1 MSQPTARASGLW
13 WGFLGV
19 LAFSFTVPLTR
30 VAVAGMSPLF
40 VGSARAVIAA
50 TLAVAVLAITRQALP
65 NRNQFGRLL
74 VVGAGVVV
82 GFPLFITFALQYVEA
97 SHAAVVIGLLPAA
110 TAVAAVLR
118 TGERPSVRFW
128 VFATVG
134 AAAAVGFASASQ
146 GGFGQLEWA
155 DLLLFGAVIV
165 TAIGYSE
172 GALVSREIGSWQTIS
187 WALVIWSPF
196 MLTLAIVAL
205 ATETPNGNFAEW
217 SAFAYL
223 ALVSNFLSF
232 FVWYRGLAI
241 GPISIVSQVQLVQ
254 PVLSIIW
261 AALLL
266 GEAISL
272 EVFFGGAV
280 VILCAALAIRSRAG

>member
-128 VFATVG
+128 VFAIVG

-196 MLTLAIVAL
+196 MLTLVLVAL
-205 ATETPNGNFAEW
+205 AMETPNGTVAEW

-241 GPISIVSQVQLVQ
+241 GPISIVSQVQLAQ